1 MKTLQTH
8 SLTAPHTQ
16 RGIAIL
22 VALLVLVAMSL
33 AAVALMRSVDTASII
48 AGNIAFRQGAT
59 LAGDA
64 GVEAARTTL
73 LAAGYD
79 LTVNHSDDGY
89 YATTSS
95 DIDLTGNH
103 LPDKS
108 KWVSWPDTLGT
119 GLAPKCLNPD
129 AAGNK
134 ICYVAH
140 RLCDS
145 GTGVLDPTTCHTY
158 TAPGGGQAEGGRV
171 EHGRGHQGPP
181 TPGIAQGYYRITV
194 RTVGPRNNISF
205 LQAFIVI

>member
-1 MKTLQTH
+1 MNTFH
-8 SLTAPHTQ
+8 RSSSTAPKGQ

-22 VALLVLVAMSL
+22 VALIVLVAMSL
-33 AAVALMRSVDTASII
+33 AGIALMRSVDTASII

-64 GVEAARTTL
+64 AVEAVRLTMLGAT
-73 LAAGYD
+73 YD
-79 LTVNHSDDGY
+79 LKIDHGGDGY
-89 YATTSS
+89 YASTPS
-95 DIDLTGNH
+95 DIDLTGN
-103 LPDKS
+103 LTTVKS

-119 GLAPKCLNPD
+119 SLVVPKCLAAD
-129 AAGNK
+129 AVGNK
-134 ICYVAH
+134 VCYIAQ
-140 RLCDS
+140 RLCQ
-145 GTGVLDPTTCHTY
+145 GTGDLDATTCYTY
-158 TAPGGGQAEGGRV
+158 TAPGGGQAEGGRI